1 MVLARDQRVSEM
13 LAEAEEKDARITALQ
28 QDIADKESAMIE
40 LSGELRSAQEEVGRQ
55 RERGRE
61 TAERLQERLKQ
72 VEGECEQ
79 EGQAAR
85 ERVAELMDQVQA
97 LTAEVQR
104 ERNLVQE
111 LREMMQRLE
120 DAEKERS
127 EQFSE
132 CLQVSAREKEK
143 EEQKLRESVRM
154 AEEER
159 REESAREADVMGILQ
174 GQLEQVGA
182 VVEQVETQCCLLQA
196 TLAREQLS
204 RQQCERQLE
213 EALHQVLQVEQIRAA
228 AERERELERVH
239 EKELLETSLESAC
252 CERSR
257 IQADCDGSV
266 PPSNPPHCSCG
277 SRPIY
282 TSAVASFAVC
292 RKQRGCDHHIYA
304 CICSRRYVAK
314 VNQQMSQTVAIL
326 ARTEALLHKK
336 ERELQIAE
344 NDGLQRQVE
353 VATARAECQRL
364 GAQVEETA
372 NLLREREEELQR
384 MLLEHAELQKARDEA
399 QTSCTASQAQVLQS
413 AADAQVLRETAS
425 KAVELSATLE
435 RELATTRAEAEN
447 SHQALSAHVKRLE
460 EEMASRSKA
469 WDDERDAERD
479 AARQNEAQMSAEILK
494 LTATLDR
501 MKEDETQKEAVR
513 EREREREAILT
524 ITSRLEEKDREC
536 QRLVVGEHD
545 RREREKEEC
554 ERELARTREELAEA
568 VERSLKAEARAREGE
583 REGDRLSGAM
593 QEAEKLRRES
603 LEERQSEKEEA
614 AAALQRAQGREKA
627 REEELETLRD
637 ELKTRDSRLGVLQDG
652 KLECEQRLLGKEHQL
667 LQAQQDLERATREL
681 EQAQHTQAKLQ
692 EQLERYGGTDEQAQL
707 AAARAE
713 TAESK
718 RMFQAELQRL
728 TQENQVLK
736 DQLTGP
742 AHLLRESVD
751 KMAAEMA
758 LLERERAAQA
768 LQVEMAKMRE
778 QEARDQREKECI
790 TREQERARESEAR
803 ERERLEWERERAEL
817 KARGAEALERISSL
831 VSAQKVLEDDL
842 ALAVSKGEALQA
854 ELVSAVQAH
863 DSQLTHE
870 RQQAS
875 EAASAKEVIPAFFL
889 SVSCT
894 DGQTSMCVQQVRAPM

>member
-1 MVLARDQRVSEM
+1 
-13 LAEAEEKDARITALQ
+13 
-28 QDIADKESAMIE
+28 
-40 LSGELRSAQEEVGRQ
+40 
-55 RERGRE
+55 
-61 TAERLQERLKQ
+61 
-72 VEGECEQ
+72 
-79 EGQAAR
+79 
-85 ERVAELMDQVQA
+85 
-97 LTAEVQR
+97 
-104 ERNLVQE
+104 
-111 LREMMQRLE
+111 
-120 DAEKERS
+120 
-127 EQFSE
+127 
-132 CLQVSAREKEK
+132 
-143 EEQKLRESVRM
+143 
-154 AEEER
+154 
-159 REESAREADVMGILQ
+159 
-174 GQLEQVGA
+174 
-182 VVEQVETQCCLLQA
+182 
-196 TLAREQLS
+196 
-204 RQQCERQLE
+204 
-213 EALHQVLQVEQIRAA
+213 
-228 AERERELERVH
+228 
-239 EKELLETSLESAC
+239 
-252 CERSR
+252 
-257 IQADCDGSV
+257 
-266 PPSNPPHCSCG
+266 
-277 SRPIY
+277 
-282 TSAVASFAVC
+282 
-292 RKQRGCDHHIYA
+292 
-304 CICSRRYVAK
+304 
-314 VNQQMSQTVAIL
+314 MSQTVAIL

-384 MLLEHAELQKARDEA
+384 MLLEHTELQKARDEA
-399 QTSCTASQAQVLQS
+399 QTSCTAAQAQVLQS

-501 MKEDETQKEAVR
+501 MKEDETQKEAVRER